1 MKKIVKLHIAAKSV
15 VDQLGVDVIQTDKFA
30 NLLMDYHAFEE
41 YPATKQILRDVLKK
55 GYGQRLY
62 DELSTSSDTITIASV
77 SLMNEYS
84 QNSEFKQD
92 MISYVFDCLLY
103 SIGAI
108 SEVND
113 PFSNAYNPF
122 ASKGNILDTLD
133 EQYNNLKKQY
143 VDLLEKL
150 AVKPVDLLHDAAGYY
165 TTESLT
171 MLYAIEAKLVV
182 LGVELGKSKQDWCRD
197 QLAEKKSKMQREK
210 IDAVKAEIT
219 KEQTAYTTLATSSVV
234 VPKFAT
240 VKFSGYFDSSKESEL
255 KEIEDRIV
263 AGYKEIGLQYD
274 NWCKSEKDAILKKY
288 EVGAATLLGQIAIKI
303 LTPIMIVFFSCLY
316 LVRYVSSKSEIEE
329 FNRYIAVGDSL
340 SAANDPLA
348 AFDMYYTA
356 DTAYT
361 GSFLPSRYHANASEA
376 FESTIIKF
384 DRQFVDLMED
394 KKLSAAKALVDTLP
408 NLYCSRY
415 KTLAESRNKHR
426 KDLEEASKTGL
437 NQMIKKVSSGNGK
450 LKEEDKEYLDELIAI
465 SNDSYWLNVI
475 KKKSK

>member
-1 MKKIVKLHIAAKSV
+1 MKKIVKLHIATKSV
-15 VDQLGVDVIQTDKFA
+15 VEQLGVDVIQTDKFA

-62 DELSTSSDTITIASV
+62 NEWSSSSDKITTTSV

-84 QNSEFKQD
+84 KGSEFKQD

-103 SIGAI
+103 GIGAI
-108 SEVND
+108 SDVND

-150 AVKPVDLLHDAAGYY
+150 AVKPVNLLHDAAGYY

-182 LGVELGKSKQDWCRD
+182 LGAELGKSELDWCQH
-197 QLAEKKSKMQREK
+197 QLTDKKSKMQHEK
-210 IDAVKAEIT
+210 MDAVKAEIT
-219 KEQTAYTTLATSSVV
+219 KEQKAYTTLATSSII

-240 VKFSGYFDSSKESEL
+240 VKFSGYFDSAKESEL
-255 KEIEDRIV
+255 KEIEGRIV
-263 AGYKEIGLQYD
+263 AGYKEIGLPYD
-274 NWCKSEKDAILKKY
+274 HWCKAEKDAILKQY
-288 EVGAATLLGQIAIKI
+288 EVGAATLFGQIALKI

-316 LVRYVSSKSEIEE
+316 LVRYVGSRSEIEE

-340 SAANDPLA
+340 SAANDLLA

-361 GSFLPSRYHANASEA
+361 GSFLPSRYHANASKS
-376 FESTIIKF
+376 FENTIAKF
-384 DRQFVDLMED
+384 DRQCSDLMD
-394 KKLSAAKALVDTLP
+394 SKKLSAAKAMVDTLP
-408 NLYCSRY
+408 ELYCSKYRALATNRDKY
-415 KTLAESRNKHR
+415 KKE
-426 KDLEEASKTGL
+426 LEEASSTGL
-437 NQMIKKVSSGNGK
+437 DQMIKKVSSGNGK
-450 LKEEDKEYLDELIAI
+450 LKKEDKEYLDELIAI
-465 SNDSYWLNVI
+465 SNDPYWLNVI